1 MKTINPEA
9 THGIIH
15 RVQGSVFT
23 YQGWPSVARDEN
35 GTLYAVVSG
44 FRVQHVCPFGKTV
57 MHISKNNGKTWTP
70 PIVIN
75 DTYMDDRDAGILY
88 LGNGKLVVSWF
99 THSADFYHTVHQ
111 EGIIRTASPAAKQMT
126 AGALEDYHALA
137 DEDKIGGSY
146 IRISEDYGVTWGD
159 IIRVPVSA
167 PHGPN
172 VCKDGTLIYL
182 GNKMYPDGVKLQSD
196 DENDRVA
203 FCHSKDGGYTWEE
216 VHVFKKPEWMNDK
229 SALCEPYVIEL
240 PSGRLFGTFRVE
252 NSDCHRDYAT
262 FSIASTYSDDGG
274 KTWSDIVHLG
284 VNGAP
289 PHLCQHSSGALIMA
303 FGRRSEVFGEYAW
316 ISYDGGE
323 TWAEEYAID
332 INTDNGDLGYPA
344 TVELDDGSLLT
355 VYYQQCPEDKYPSL
369 LYTNWKLQK

>member
-1 MKTINPEA
+1 MKVIYPEA

-15 RVQGSVFT
+15 RVQGSVFR
-23 YQGWPSVARDEN
+23 YQGSPSVARDEN

-99 THSADFYHTVHQ
+99 THSADFYHTVYEEKIVEAAQ
-111 EGIIRTASPAAKQMT
+111 PAAKKMT
-126 AGALEDYHALA
+126 AGALKDYHALPEA
-137 DEDKIGGSY
+137 DKVGGSY
-146 IRISEDYGVTWGD
+146 IRISEDYGVTWGE

-172 VCKDGTLIYL
+172 VCKDGTLMYL
-182 GNKMYPDGVKLQSD
+182 GNKSYTDYIHVNNE
-196 DENDRVA
+196 DEDDRVA
-203 FCHSKDGGYTWEE
+203 FYTSKDGGYNWDEI
-216 VHVFKKPEWMNDK
+216 HVFKKPEWLGPDGG
-229 SALCEPYVIEL
+229 LCEPYVIEL
-240 PSGRLFGTFRVE
+240 PNGRLFGTFRVE
-252 NSDCHRDYAT
+252 NGNCHRDYAT
-262 FSIASTYSDDGG
+262 FSIATSYSDDGG
-274 KTWSDIVHLG
+274 KTWSEIKHLG
-284 VNGAP
+284 VKGAP
-289 PHLCQHSSGALIMA
+289 PHLCLHSSGALIMA
-303 FGRRSEVFGEYAW
+303 FGRRSEPFGEFAW